1 MGLFSFL
8 RRPARRVRGAARPNH
23 PRRCRFE
30 QMEPRELLAADFPLW
45 VGAVYHEPGDGL
57 DKAGNLFEVTFQ
69 GGAVESRLT
78 RLVIDTDK
86 LGTGRL
92 DPGDA
97 FFHTEE
103 EFGAFGWLPLSIV
116 SADGF
121 TVTSQFVENG
131 GSELVLTFDGF
142 TAGDKLVF
150 QIDVDELQEDGVVNA
165 IVEGA
170 EFEGSWFRALFTAPH
185 YHDVEA
191 EGQFFDLYDGHL
203 AAAQQSLPEGQ
214 PLDLPP
220 ENYMPPSATPRTV
233 FTAGAVFSV
242 EQTPLPITIAG
253 TVFEDVNLDNARQP
267 GEPGIA
273 GVHLSLEQLVNGDY
287 VATGKTA
294 ITDGNGEYAFE
305 SVLPGTYRIVQ
316 TQPAGYFSVGATAGT
331 VDGDTRGYV
340 VGTDVIAGIAL
351 LGGEDSL
358 GNDFAEALPATLS
371 GYVYHD
377 ANDNGQFDS
386 GEEGIG
392 GVLLDVYQVLP
403 DGTTGAHYQ
412 VHTDAT
418 GYWSVDGLFPGEYRV
433 EQVQPDGWLNGRA
446 SVGTQGGVAD
456 SDADTISGIVLLSG
470 ALGAQYNFGEL
481 LPGTISGQVF
491 VDHDHSGSYTPG
503 EPLLAG
509 VTIYLLDAEGNRIG
523 STLTDGDGQYAF
535 TGLRPGAY
543 GVEQIQPEGYFQGST
558 IVGSAGGVVVEDD
571 VIGAIEITSG
581 LSGLNYDFAELAPVA
596 ISGYVYVDANN
607 NGLREEGERGIG
619 GVKLT
624 LLDEAG
630 QSLGVSVYTDSS
642 GYYVFDGLRPGTYGV
657 YQTQPEGYFNGRV
670 TAGTKGGVAH
680 NPGDRIT
687 GVTLTSGQEG
697 FEYNFGELE
706 PGEISG
712 QVFVDHDH
720 SGSYTPG
727 EPLLAGV
734 TIYLLD
740 AEGNRIG
747 STLTDG
753 DGQYAFTGLRPGAY
767 GVEQVQPEGYF
778 QGSTIVG
785 SAGGV
790 VVEDDVIG
798 AIEIT
803 SGLSGLN
810 YDFAELAP
818 VAISGYVY
826 VDANNNG
833 LRETGERGIE
843 GVRITLLDEA
853 GQSLGASV
861 YTDSSGYYVFDGLRP
876 GTYGVYQTQ
885 PEGYF
890 NGLVT
895 AGTKGG
901 VAHNPGDRITGV
913 TLTSGQAG
921 LDYNFA
927 ELEPARLSGYVFQ
940 DGGTLVLDEGDAVP
954 PVHTVRDGVRRD
966 GSKPL
971 AGVRLQLGDEFGNP
985 ILDDAGQPVS
995 TVTDAAGYYEFTFL
1009 AAGGYSV
1016 LQFQP
1021 QGYLDGIDTPGTHGG
1036 VALNPHEAIAPD
1048 LLARLAPTVPPTDAI
1063 VGIFIDYGD
1072 DARGYNFSEVLVEFV
1087 PPPPPPTPPPP
1098 DPYPWTP
1105 LSPPPSV
1112 TSTDPNAYPIGITTT
1127 SLSPTGLWP
1136 SYGGG
1141 GGYGEPSSY
1150 SWHLSV
1156 VNAGQPRR
1164 EGDSAALARAGREAT
1179 VRLVSRGELGEALDE
1194 GRWVFVD
1201 GSGRTVRT
1209 FHFGARG
1216 ALPIVGDFSGD
1227 GRFEIGVF
1235 IDGQWFIDLSGNG
1248 VWDEGD
1254 LWAQLGDAGD
1264 QPVVGDWDGDGKADI
1279 GTFGPSWPGDAR
1291 AIAAEPGLPTVA
1303 NRSRGG
1309 FKNLPPRPTEAAS
1322 GDRQLRRVSDGPL
1335 RRDLIDHVFAYG
1347 QPGDRAVAGDWN
1359 GDGVA
1364 TIGIFRAGTWYL
1376 DVNGNGRLDDAD
1388 IVALFGREGDVPVV
1402 GDFTGDGVA
1411 NIGVFRNGKWI
1422 LDTGG
1427 NHREDATDKVFELGG
1442 PGDVPVVGDVTGDG
1456 QLEFGVFQ
1464 PGAPPPSHRAAR

>member
-150 QIDVDELQEDGVVNA
+150 QIDIDELQEDGVVNA

-543 GVEQIQPEGYFQGST
+543 GVEQ
-558 IVGSAGGVVVEDD
+558 
-571 VIGAIEITSG
+571 
-581 LSGLNYDFAELAPVA
+581 
-596 ISGYVYVDANN
+596 
-607 NGLREEGERGIG
+607 
-619 GVKLT
+619 
-624 LLDEAG
+624 
-630 QSLGVSVYTDSS
+630 
-642 GYYVFDGLRPGTYGV
+642 
-657 YQTQPEGYFNGRV
+657 
-670 TAGTKGGVAH
+670 
-680 NPGDRIT
+680 
-687 GVTLTSGQEG
+687 
-697 FEYNFGELE
+697 
-706 PGEISG
+706 
-712 QVFVDHDH
+712 
-720 SGSYTPG
+720 
-727 EPLLAGV
+727 
-734 TIYLLD
+734 
-740 AEGNRIG
+740 
-747 STLTDG
+747 
-753 DGQYAFTGLRPGAY
+753 
-767 GVEQVQPEGYF
+767 VQPEGYF

-843 GVRITLLDEA
+843 GVKITLLDDA